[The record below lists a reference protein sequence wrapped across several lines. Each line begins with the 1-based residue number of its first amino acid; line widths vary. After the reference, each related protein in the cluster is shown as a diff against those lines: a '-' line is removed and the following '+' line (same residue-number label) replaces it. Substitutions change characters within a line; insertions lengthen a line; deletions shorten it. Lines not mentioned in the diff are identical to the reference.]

1 MPHRHPTSGRRAVRL
16 PPLLSVAAVAL
27 LQTRLPD
34 HFTVG
39 PWWLLPG
46 VEALLAIALTAFRFS
61 TADREGRGARVV
73 AVVLVGALGLSNAA
87 LLVAVV
93 REVFGGG
100 STTAAGAQSLLVVAL
115 QVFVTNVLV
124 FGLLY
129 FELDRGGPVSR
140 DTVDPGDQPAPDFS
154 FPQDQQSPQG
164 QQGPQDQGPQVAW
177 TPSFVDY
184 LYVSFTN
191 SAAYSPTDTMPLTVR
206 AKVLMMVQASAAL
219 LTAVI
224 VLAKGINAL
233 S

>member
-1 MPHRHPTSGRRAVRL
+1 MV
-16 PPLLSVAAVAL
+16 L

-39 PWWLLPG
+39 PRWLLP
-46 VEALLAIALTAFRFS
+46 VIEALLAIALTAFRVS
-61 TADREGRGARVV
+61 TADREDRVARVV
-73 AVVLVGALGLSNAA
+73 AVVLVAALGVANAA
-87 LLVAVV
+87 LLGAVV

-100 STTAAGAQSLLVVAL
+100 STTAQSLLVVAL

-140 DTVDPGDQPAPDFS
+140 DTVEPGDQPAPDFS
-154 FPQDQQSPQG
+154 FPQDQQGPPDQRGPPDQQSPQ
-164 QQGPQDQGPQVAW
+164 DSWA
-177 TPSFVDY
+177 PSFVDY

-191 SAAYSPTDTMPLTVR
+191 STAYSPTDTMPLTDR
-206 AKVLMMVQASAAL
+206 AKVLMMVQASASL

-233 S
+233 A

>member
-1 MPHRHPTSGRRAVRL
+1 MAPHRHPTVGRRAVRV
-16 PPLLSVAAVAL
+16 PPLLAVTVVLL

-46 VEALLAIALTAFRFS
+46 VEALLALALTAFRVS
-61 TADREGRGARVV
+61 TADREGRVARVF
-73 AVVLVGALGLSNAA
+73 AVVLVGALGASNAA

-93 REVFGGG
+93 HEVFGGG
-100 STTAAGAQSLLVVAL
+100 STTAQSLLVVAL

-140 DTVDPGDQPAPDFS
+140 DTVDPADQPAPDFS
-154 FPQDQQSPQG
+154 FPQDQQSP
-164 QQGPQDQGPQVAW
+164 DQGSPGGTPDSW

-191 SAAYSPTDTMPLTVR
+191 STAYSPTDTMPLTDR
-206 AKVLMMVQASAAL
+206 AKVLMMVQASASL